1 MFVENNLYEIKYR
14 YIFLLIITMIRFHAI
29 KRLSISAINHLECG
43 SSQLITPQ
51 MLYACG
57 KC

>member
-1 MFVENNLYEIKYR
+1 MFVENNLKENID
-14 YIFLLIITMIRFHAI
+14 IFFINHFTMIRVHAI

-57 KC
+57 EC